1 MSINPPAESIEQKIR
16 RILGNVE
23 EVQKTD
29 GTITYLDPNSLRE
42 GRLFR
47 FVKRSIKK
55 IDERDTGV
63 WEMIDI
69 DTQESCQIIESAQ
82 LSKHLPLL
90 GQILYLR
97 FNGTIELDGGRRVN
111 DFTLNVYT
119 VK

>member
-1 MSINPPAESIEQKIR
+1 
-16 RILGNVE
+16 
-23 EVQKTD
+23 
-29 GTITYLDPNSLRE
+29 
-42 GRLFR
+42 
-47 FVKRSIKK
+47 
-55 IDERDTGV
+55 
-63 WEMIDI
+63 MIDI

-97 FNGTIELDGGRRVN
+97 FNGTIELDGGKRVN